1 MNNLLI
7 VEDDKELNE
16 LVCSY
21 FENNDYFVTGCFNGL
36 EALKLLEKQKFDLI
50 LNRRKAIY
58 SEDILRIS
66 NELLNK

>member
-7 VEDDKELNE
+7 VEDDKEVNE

-36 EALKLLEKQKFDLI
+36 EALKLLK
-50 LNRRKAIY
+50 
-58 SEDILRIS
+58 
-66 NELLNK
+66 NKNLT